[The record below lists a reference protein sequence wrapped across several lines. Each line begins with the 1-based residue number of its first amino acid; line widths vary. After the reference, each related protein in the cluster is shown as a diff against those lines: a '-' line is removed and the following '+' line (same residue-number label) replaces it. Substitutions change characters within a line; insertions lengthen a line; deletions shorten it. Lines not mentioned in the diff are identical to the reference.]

1 MNDKHWYFEYVLC
14 MAWYDSNGYTV
25 VCITAS
31 FKKKKKSQYNN
42 NEPLQN
48 VSSYFPLAFWYTLE
62 PLRWYLLE
70 HASLNWLSVG
80 EKKKKSTFN
89 SFRTTR
95 FRPTSEYIYRPRDT
109 GTLVLGSTQSGAV
122 SLDIATESSP
132 A

>member
-1 MNDKHWYFEYVLC
+1 

-31 FKKKKKSQYNN
+31 FKKKKKKSQYNN

-62 PLRWYLLE
+62 PLRRYLLE

-80 EKKKKSTFN
+80 EKKKALLTASEQQG
-89 SFRTTR
+89 RVL
-95 FRPTSEYIYRPRDT
+95 RPTSE
-109 GTLVLGSTQSGAV
+109 
-122 SLDIATESSP
+122 
-132 A
+132 